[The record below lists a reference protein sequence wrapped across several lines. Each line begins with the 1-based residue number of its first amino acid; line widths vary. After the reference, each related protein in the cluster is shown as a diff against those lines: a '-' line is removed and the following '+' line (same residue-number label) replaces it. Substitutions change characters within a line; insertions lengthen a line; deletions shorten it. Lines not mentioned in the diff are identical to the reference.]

1 MTVYEDIEKLTS
13 NDFSEQI
20 IDSFLQYEKKR
31 IDVLLLKLEEILDSV
46 TNYTI
51 QLQQDEHMLFES
63 RLKPVLAKI
72 SELAHSRKEMEKEEL
87 EYLCME
93 LKSQCGTGPFLTYKL
108 GGKCPPPPSPP
119 LCPPTKSH
127 FAPPGKVPFP

>member
-46 TNYTI
+46 TNDTI

-87 EYLCME
+87 EHLCME
-93 LKSQCGTGPFLTYKL
+93 LKSQCGNLLDILNELNLPKVKPRIAYLTDAGP
-108 GGKCPPPPSPP
+108 G
-119 LCPPTKSH
+119 
-127 FAPPGKVPFP
+127 V